1 MKKKNK
7 DYKRARSFVIRRN
20 KDSILNIISFV
31 LVGIACGVS
40 IGLFKKS
47 IAFISGHNI
56 NFLTRASGNITL
68 SVAIIILFIIIGS
81 FIYYLAKK
89 NPMIA
94 GSGIPIV
101 YGMLEGK
108 FEPKLAN
115 TLLSKFLA
123 SSLAIGSGLSL
134 GREGPSVQ
142 IGALIGQLGHKL
154 LKCKENKIY
163 YIGAAAGAGISV
175 AFNAPIT
182 GLLFTIEEIYNKTN
196 RKIFLSSAITIFS
209 AVLTSN
215 ILFGNLPSLANLP
228 MIKDTDLSNVFYVI
242 LLGVICG
249 LSGVFFNKI
258 VIGSKDFFGKIKI
271 NPFIKYLLPFV
282 LTAIVLLFDIELFAS
297 GEEFIFLPLGENKSI
312 GGLIALYFVKIGLL
326 SLAFSQSIPGGSLV
340 PLIVLGSIL
349 GNIVASILFNLGL
362 IDSSSI
368 LLFSMLAMCGHF
380 SAIIRAPIT
389 AIILVFEMSGGVF
402 NYLLGLFLVS
412 LISYSIAELCKSK
425 PFYSDL
431 YDRMKN

>member
-1 MKKKNK
+1 MKKDNSKIFYDN
-7 DYKRARSFVIRRN
+7 
-20 KDSILNIISFV
+20 ISFRILSVYV
-31 LVGIACGVS
+31 LIGIACGLI
-40 IGLFKKS
+40 IGLFKRAIGLVSDFMKGL
-47 IAFISGHNI
+47 IFKAHDNI
-56 NFLTRASGNITL
+56 LL
-68 SVAIIILFIIIGS
+68 SLGVIILLVLIGTL
-81 FIYYLAKK
+81 IYYLAKR
-89 NPMIA
+89 NSNIE
-94 GSGIPIV
+94 GSGIPII
-101 YGMLEGK
+101 YGMIDNK
-108 FEPKLAN
+108 FEVGSFR
-115 TLLSKFLA
+115 TLMEKFVT
-123 SSLAIGSGLSL
+123 STLAIGSGLTL

-142 IGALIGQLGHKL
+142 IGGLIGDIGYKL
-154 LKCKENKIY
+154 SKSKEDRANF
-163 YIGAAAGAGISV
+163 IGAAAGAGIAV
-175 AFNAPIT
+175 AFNAPLT
-182 GLLFTIEEIYNKTN
+182 GILFTVEEIFHKTD
-196 RKIFLSSAITIFS
+196 RKSFLASAITIFS
-209 AVLTSN
+209 SILVSN
-215 ILFGNLPSLANLP
+215 FFFGNLPALRSLPL
-228 MIKDTDLSNVFYVI
+228 IKDIEPSMIIYIMV
-242 LLGVICG
+242 LGVLCG
-249 LSGVFFNKI
+249 LSGVLFNKL
-258 VIGSKDFFGKIKI
+258 VIGSKDIYKKIKI
-271 NPFIKYLLPFV
+271 NPYIKYLLPFV